1 LDKIG
6 GVKIYILGTA
16 GSGKTV
22 LTHSLQIW
30 MQDMGLEVATVNL
43 DPGEKNLPY
52 DPEVDIRD
60 WINLYDVMDHF
71 GLGPNGAQILC
82 ADELAL
88 KADEVKRSLDEFDSD
103 FVLVDTPGQMELFAY
118 RESGRIL
125 IDALGPENSI
135 LAFLLDPV
143 MSRTPGGFVSLQMLS
158 LSVQFRFSLPQVNI
172 ISKSDTLKEETIEK
186 IMGWNTEPESLY
198 DELILEKGILKEMN
212 LEFLR
217 ALEIIGMQG
226 SMIAV
231 SSEEYSGMEDI
242 YNLAVQIF
250 GGGEDLRG
258 D

>member
-1 LDKIG
+1 
-6 GVKIYILGTA
+6 
-16 GSGKTV
+16 
-22 LTHSLQIW
+22 
-30 MQDMGLEVATVNL
+30 
-43 DPGEKNLPY
+43 
-52 DPEVDIRD
+52 
-60 WINLYDVMDHF
+60 MDHF